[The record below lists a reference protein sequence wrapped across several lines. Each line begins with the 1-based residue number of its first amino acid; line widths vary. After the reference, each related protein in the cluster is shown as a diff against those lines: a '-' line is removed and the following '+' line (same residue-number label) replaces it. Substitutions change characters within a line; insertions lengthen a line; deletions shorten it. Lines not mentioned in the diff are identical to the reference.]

1 MMNSSKNQLKKNN
14 ETMAELPAS
23 PQSPFFQ
30 VGPEGGLFFNEGTN
44 LAFLA
49 LLLVNGGLQ
58 EVTLIPSHVRML

>member
-14 ETMAELPAS
+14 ETMAELLAS
-23 PQSPFFQ
+23 PPSPSKWAQ
-30 VGPEGGLFFNEGTN
+30 WEALFFNEGAN

-49 LLLVNGGLQ
+49 LLVNGGLQ